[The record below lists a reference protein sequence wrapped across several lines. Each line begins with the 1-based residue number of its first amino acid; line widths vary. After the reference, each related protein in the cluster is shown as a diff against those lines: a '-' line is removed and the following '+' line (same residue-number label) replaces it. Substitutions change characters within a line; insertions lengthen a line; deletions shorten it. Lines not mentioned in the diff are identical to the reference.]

1 MNINILQNG
10 LSLSEKNVSTS
21 KGNIAIKSDVKNY
34 TEFCSTLGL
43 EQLIKVSTGITS
55 NTSTLID
62 NILTGSSEKV
72 VQAGVIETS
81 LSDHQLIICT
91 RKIKRAKPDKQY
103 FLIFY
108 SMKNFSPEFYEEALS
123 KLTFLDYENSS
134 YVN

>member
-10 LSLSEKNVSTS
+10 VSLLEKNVSIS
-21 KGNIAIKSDVKNY
+21 KGNIAINSDVKNY

-43 EQLIKVSTGITS
+43 KQLIKVLTGITS

-62 NILTGSSEKV
+62 NILTSSSGKV
-72 VQAGVIETS
+72 VQAGIIET
-81 LSDHQLIICT
+81 SDHQLIICT
-91 RKIKRAKPDKQY
+91 RQIKRAKPDKQY
-103 FLIFY
+103 YLIFC

-123 KLTFLDYENSS
+123 KLTFLDYENFS